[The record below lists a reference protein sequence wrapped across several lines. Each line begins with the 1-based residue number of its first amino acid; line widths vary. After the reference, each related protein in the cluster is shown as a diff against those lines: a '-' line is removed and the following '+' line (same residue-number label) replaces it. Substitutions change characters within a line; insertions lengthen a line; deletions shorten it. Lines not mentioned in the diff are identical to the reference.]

1 MNSRQSIAIV
11 DDDARVLESIK
22 DLLEAAGYSVLLFHS
37 AEALIEG
44 EGADRLDCLI
54 TDIGLPLINGFEL
67 GRIVRSTCPKLPVI
81 FITGRHENADQ
92 QRAAE
97 IGNQALFRK
106 PFDAAALLSAVS
118 QALSSRNGEEQD
130 AGLDR

>member
-1 MNSRQSIAIV
+1 MNSPQSIAIV
-11 DDDARVLESIK
+11 DDDVRVLESIK

-44 EGADRLDCLI
+44 KDPDRLDCLI
-54 TDIGLPLINGFEL
+54 TDIGLPLIDGFEL

-81 FITGRHENADQ
+81 FITGRRENADE

-97 IGNQALFRK
+97 FGHPALFRK

-118 QALSSRNGEEQD
+118 QALSTRNGEE
-130 AGLDR
+130 

>member
-1 MNSRQSIAIV
+1 MNCRQSIAIV

-44 EGADRLDCLI
+44 EGLDRLDCLI
-54 TDIGLPLINGFEL
+54 TDIGLPLVDGFEL
-67 GRIVRSTCPKLPVI
+67 GRIVRSTFPKLPVI

-97 IGNQALFRK
+97 FGRQAFFRK

-118 QALSSRNGEEQD
+118 RALSTRNGEEQS
-130 AGLDR
+130 